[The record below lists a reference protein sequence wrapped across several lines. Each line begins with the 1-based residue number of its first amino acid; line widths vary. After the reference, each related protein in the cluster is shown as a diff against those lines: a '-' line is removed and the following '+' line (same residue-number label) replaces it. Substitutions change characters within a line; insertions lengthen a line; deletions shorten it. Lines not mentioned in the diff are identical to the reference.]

1 MFDLSGLAIH
11 QMVYVAMPRI
21 QHLDIENLISEIR
34 QRLELT
40 QEQLAHQLGV
50 TCLTVNRWENRHAKP
65 SPMALKLIELKL
77 KQMGERGQDLLE
89 RYFTE

>member
-1 MFDLSGLAIH
+1 
-11 QMVYVAMPRI
+11 MPRI